1 MTMMPR
7 PTLASRFLLIVAVG
21 AVLPLALVG
30 VWLTRAA
37 QRAGV
42 SLLRDQIEHAATA
55 VASEIDRR
63 WSVREGELRLLAGN
77 SSAVAVVN
85 EAAVPSADSA
95 YLLQLAQS
103 FSGSIPSVAY
113 VDATGRERWSF
124 TRAVDDRRPEAARLG
139 SMGSPTTTVAVELP
153 VDSAGTAR
161 GKLIARVSV
170 SSVVPVDI
178 GRTLVPGAS
187 LTIFDASEA
196 QVWGTGE
203 PTVFPTN
210 SAKAR
215 GAEIVSRSASL
226 APLRVVVAAPS
237 EPYVAPFE
245 RAARIGVGV
254 LMLVALGAL
263 AMSIVLTTRV
273 TQSLHRL
280 VDAAT
285 AVAAG
290 DLQRT
295 VHEPADD
302 EIGRLARAFN
312 AMIESLRRT
321 LSELA
326 SQRALA
332 AVGEFAASLSHEV
345 RNSLTAVHVDLQHA
359 RRHLPPD
366 HPAMP
371 LVARTLE
378 SVRQLDATVSGALRV
393 ARSGQT
399 AKKRVDLDAVLQRA
413 MHAAAPSFAE
423 RGATLDEIAGSA
435 SPAIEGDAAALEQ
448 LFLNL
453 LINAAQA
460 SPPGS
465 RARLE
470 RETTTAHVTVR
481 VVDVGSGIDAT
492 LLPSLG
498 TPFVTTKPFG
508 TGLGLP
514 IAQRIVAAHGGDL
527 SFESTTETGTIAVV
541 RLPLGPASRS

>member
-1 MTMMPR
+1 MKTTR
-7 PTLASRFLLIVAVG
+7 RLALATKFLLIVALG

-42 SLLRDQIEHAATA
+42 TMLHDQISHAATVIA
-55 VASEIDRR
+55 AELDRR
-63 WSVREGELRLLAGN
+63 WTLRDGELRLLAGN
-77 SSAVAVVN
+77 SSA
-85 EAAVPSADSA
+85 AAIVGGMTVLPADSA
-95 YLLQLAQS
+95 YLLQLARS
-103 FSGSIPSVAY
+103 MSASIPSFAY

-124 TRAVDDRRPEAARLG
+124 ARAADDRDLDSARTGSIRP
-139 SMGSPTTTVAVELP
+139 PTATIVVELP
-153 VDSAGTAR
+153 IDVPGAEP
-161 GKLIARVSV
+161 GKLVARVSL
-170 SSVVPVDI
+170 SSVISLDI
-178 GRTLVPGAS
+178 GRALVPDAT
-187 LTIFDASEA
+187 LAIFDATGA
-196 QVWGTGE
+196 QRWGTGE
-203 PTVFPTN
+203 SDAQTN
-210 SAKAR
+210 GGKPR
-215 GAEIVSRSASL
+215 GTEVVSRSASL

-237 EPYVAPFE
+237 DPYVAPFE

-263 AMSIVLTTRV
+263 VMSIVLTTRV
-273 TQSLHRL
+273 TQSLHGL

-295 VHEPADD
+295 VDETADD

-312 AMIESLRRT
+312 AMTESLRRT
-321 LSELA
+321 LTELA
-326 SQRALA
+326 GQRALA

-345 RNSLTAVHVDLQHA
+345 RNSLTAVRVDLQHA
-359 RRHLPPD
+359 RRNLSPD

-378 SVRQLDATVSGALRV
+378 SVRRLDATVSGALRV
-393 ARSGQT
+393 ARSGQ
-399 AKKRVDLDAVLQRA
+399 AKTQVDLDAVLERA

-423 RGATLDEIAGSA
+423 RGATLDEISGSP
-435 SPAIEGDAAALEQ
+435 SPPLEGDSAALEQ

-460 SPPGS
+460 SPTGG

-470 RETTTAHVTVR
+470 RETDGAHITVR
-481 VVDVGSGIDAT
+481 VVDVGSGIDAS

-527 SFESTTETGTIAVV
+527 SFQSSSQSGTTAVV
-541 RLPLGPASRS
+541 RLPLAARRD

>member
-1 MTMMPR
+1 MKTTRR
-7 PTLASRFLLIVAVG
+7 PALATKFLLIVALG

-30 VWLTRAA
+30 AWLTGAA

-42 SLLRDQIEHAATA
+42 TLLHDQISHAATVIA
-55 VASEIDRR
+55 AELDRR
-63 WSVREGELRLLAGN
+63 WALRDGELRLLAGN
-77 SSAVAVVN
+77 SSA
-85 EAAVPSADSA
+85 AAIVSGMTVSPADSA
-95 YLLQLAQS
+95 YLLQLARS
-103 FSGSIPSVAY
+103 MSASIPSFAY

-124 TRAVDDRRPEAARLG
+124 ARAADDRDLDSARTGSIRP
-139 SMGSPTTTVAVELP
+139 PTATIVIELP
-153 VDSAGTAR
+153 IDVPGAEP
-161 GKLIARVSV
+161 GKLVARVNL
-170 SSVVPVDI
+170 SSVIAVDI
-178 GRTLVPGAS
+178 GQALVPDAT
-187 LTIFDASEA
+187 LAVFDASGA
-196 QVWGTGE
+196 QRWGTGE
-203 PTVFPTN
+203 PSVAQTN
-210 SAKAR
+210 GRKPR
-215 GAEIVSRSASL
+215 GTEVVSRSASL

-237 EPYVAPFE
+237 DPYVAPFE

-263 AMSIVLTTRV
+263 VMSIVLTTRV
-273 TQSLHRL
+273 TQSLHSL

-295 VHEPADD
+295 VDETADD

-312 AMIESLRRT
+312 AMTESLRRT
-321 LSELA
+321 LTELA
-326 SQRALA
+326 GQRALA

-345 RNSLTAVHVDLQHA
+345 RNSLTAVRVDLQHA
-359 RRHLPPD
+359 RRNLSPD

-378 SVRQLDATVSGALRV
+378 SVRRLDATVSGALRV
-393 ARSGQT
+393 ARSGQ
-399 AKKRVDLDAVLQRA
+399 AKTQVDLDAVLERA

-423 RGATLDEIAGSA
+423 RGATLDEISGSP
-435 SPAIEGDAAALEQ
+435 SPPLEGDSAALEQ

-460 SPPGS
+460 SPAGG

-470 RETTTAHVTVR
+470 RETTDAHITVR
-481 VVDVGSGIDAT
+481 VVDVGSGIDAS

-498 TPFVTTKPFG
+498 TPFVTTKLFG

-527 SFESTTETGTIAVV
+527 SFESSSQSGTTAVV
-541 RLPLGPASRS
+541 RLPLAARRD

>member
-1 MTMMPR
+1 MTTMPR

-42 SLLRDQIEHAATA
+42 SLLRDQIEHAASA

-63 WSVREGELRLLAGN
+63 WSLRDGELRLLAGN
-77 SSAVAVVN
+77 SSAAAVVSG
-85 EAAVPSADSA
+85 ATVSSADSA
-95 YLLQLAQS
+95 YLLDLARS
-103 FSGSIPSVAY
+103 MSGSIPSVAY

-124 TRAVDDRRPEAARLG
+124 TRAVDDRSLENARIGLM
-139 SMGSPTTTVAVELP
+139 SSPTTTVAVEMP
-153 VDSAGTAR
+153 IDSAGATH
-161 GKLIARVSV
+161 GKLVARVNV
-170 SSVVPVDI
+170 SSVVPIDI

-187 LTIFDASEA
+187 LTIFDASQA

-210 SAKAR
+210 GTHPR
-215 GAEIVSRSASL
+215 GAEIVSRSPSL

-273 TQSLHRL
+273 TRSLHRL

-285 AVAAG
+285 AVAGG

-295 VHEPADD
+295 VHEPTDD

-312 AMIESLRRT
+312 AMTESLRRT

-326 SQRALA
+326 GQRALA

-359 RRHLPPD
+359 RRHLSPD

-378 SVRQLDATVSGALRV
+378 SVRRLDATVSGALRV
-393 ARSGQT
+393 ARSGQA
-399 AKKRVDLDAVLQRA
+399 AKRRVDLDAVLQRA
-413 MHAAAPSFAE
+413 VHAAAPSFAE
-423 RGATLDEIAGSA
+423 RGATLDEIAGTP
-435 SPAIEGDAAALEQ
+435 SPPLEGDSAALEQ

-470 RETTTAHVTVR
+470 RETTDAHVTIR
-481 VVDVGSGIDAT
+481 VVDVGSGIDAS

-527 SFESTTETGTIAVV
+527 LFESTSQSGTTAVV
-541 RLPLGPASRS
+541 RLPLAASGD